1 MSNKINKQLKKG
13 SPLFD
18 LGQGISNL
26 IDFESIGAASNP
38 NRSTGTDLLGRGM
51 IHLGSLFSKMDE
63 DFDPGEK
70 IPEEVQKPVIS
81 EELRERTKEVI
92 PGVKIPIKGFELPPG
107 ERYQPTTI
115 PERKRPPV
123 ENKEPVQTTE
133 RTRNLDIIE
142 RDEVSLDTTGRIGLK
157 TGEQVTGREDISDN
171 DLKREQLFN
180 LNKKNPNTVNTLPN
194 LVNTPTETGSTSGLG
209 NYNYDTQ
216 GYEGT
221 GETSIFNTIKNKIS
235 GYFGFNDDVLKRL
248 MPEEHTPLERHFND
262 NPGQLEAFKALRYR
276 RKHKGESPL
285 RKIAHLH
292 ASPFVKTDAGPESQ
306 TPNMQ
311 NVDYRY
317 AQRAYIPSYAEQG
330 FGQAAA
336 EGFNLAIDRANYKK
350 AVQADYDKEVEDTM
364 GELVIDTDYA
374 GDAFNKQKLDI
385 GLDLK
390 RQAYNDMIDYTKGNI
405 DFAEKQFRLE
415 KYKNRAKV
423 VEEGGN
429 VLAQLAEQ
437 VQTDKGMHDLNASK
451 PEIVA
456 FYNTLKE
463 NPGSFKLQTIDGQ
476 EYIVGKTIVGGKPA
490 DDVKLPLAQIA
501 SGKAGLKLVPK
512 VNPQVYVD
520 AANKT
525 ASGYIKEYATKYG
538 IGKGNVPFDQIKP
551 RIEQYFMSVIGQD
564 ETKLRSLAAQ
574 LTEGKFDYDGYEQMI
589 NIKDPDQKKANM
601 QAMQMDI
608 VQDLMQD
615 FQAQY
620 FPESVTTR
628 FDPAKTGITP
638 ASTTKE
644 GTVDAR
650 NRRDTE
656 AYAAK
661 VDSLGE
667 ITPENVSNLIA
678 SGGGKVTNARFDEQ
692 GRLQLKVGKTQYSLS
707 ADPAIRRQ
715 QLILIMGGKE
725 QYIK

>member
-26 IDFESIGAASNP
+26 IDFESIGRASNP

-70 IPEEVQKPVIS
+70 IPEEIQKPVIS
-81 EELRERTKEVI
+81 EEQRERTKAVI
-92 PGVKIPIKGFELPPG
+92 PGVKIPIKDFELPSDSKYPIV
-107 ERYQPTTI
+107 TTI
-115 PERKRPPV
+115 PEKKRPPAD
-123 ENKEPVQTTE
+123 PPADPPA
-133 RTRNLDIIE
+133 LIGDIN
-142 RDEVSLDTTGRIGLK
+142 VDTT
-157 TGEQVTGREDISDN
+157 
-171 DLKREQLFN
+171 
-180 LNKKNPNTVNTLPN
+180 
-194 LVNTPTETGSTSGLG
+194 TPTETANNIYDSTTQSYTGTMQDAGSLGPKSRTRRKAESGKSTNIQGEIAGKRAAATAEGGFFSNLG
-209 NYNYDTQ
+209 DY
-216 GYEGT
+216 
-221 GETSIFNTIKNKIS
+221 IS
-235 GYFGFNDDVLKRL
+235 SLFRL
-248 MPEEHTPLERHFND
+248 SPEESSPLERHFND
-262 NPGQLEAFKALRYR
+262 NPGQLEAFKALRYK
-276 RKHKGESPL
+276 RKHKRESPL

-292 ASPFVKTDAGPESQ
+292 ASPFVKTNVGPGSQ

-336 EGFNLAIDRANYKK
+336 EGFNLAIDRSNYKK

-374 GDAFNKQKLDI
+374 GDAFNKQKLDF

-390 RQAYNDMIDYTKGNI
+390 KQAYNDMIDYTKGNI

-423 VEEGGN
+423 VESAGN
-429 VLAQLAEQ
+429 ALAQLAEQ
-437 VQTDKGMHDLNASK
+437 VQTDKGMHDLGASK

-456 FYNTLKE
+456 FYNTLRE
-463 NPGSFKLQTIDGQ
+463 NPGSFKMETIDGQ
-476 EYIVGKTIVGGKPA
+476 EYIVGKTMVDGKPA

-512 VNPQVYVD
+512 VNSQVYVD

-564 ETKLRSLAAQ
+564 ETKLRSLASQ
-574 LTEGKFDYDGYEQMI
+574 LTDGKFDYDGYEQMI
-589 NIKDPDQKKANM
+589 NTKDPDQKKANM

-620 FPESVTTR
+620 FPESATTIV
-628 FDPAKTGITP
+628 DPSKTGITP
-638 ASTTKE
+638 ASATKE